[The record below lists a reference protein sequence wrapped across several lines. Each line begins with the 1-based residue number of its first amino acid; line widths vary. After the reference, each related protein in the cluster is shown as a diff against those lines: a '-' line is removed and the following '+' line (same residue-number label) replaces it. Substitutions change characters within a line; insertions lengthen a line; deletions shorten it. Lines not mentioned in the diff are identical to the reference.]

1 MEKCQ
6 VDADENEKN
15 LKAEI
20 ARLQEEI
27 QRVI

>member
-15 LKAEI
+15 LKSEI